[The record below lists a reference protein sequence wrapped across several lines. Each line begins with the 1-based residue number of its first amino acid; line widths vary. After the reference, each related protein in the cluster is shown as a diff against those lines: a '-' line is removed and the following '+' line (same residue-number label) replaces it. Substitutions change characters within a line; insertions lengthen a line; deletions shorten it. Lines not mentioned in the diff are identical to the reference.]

1 MYRAL
6 LYKFVLAL
14 TIALLVFDSI
24 SVAFD
29 GDETDHT
36 GCPKGNVSIEV
47 KWVKLKSISNITTDT
62 FVQSILRIL
71 HF

>member
-47 KWVKLKSISNITTDT
+47 KWVKFKTDIHITCDT
-62 FVQSILRIL
+62 FVQTILKIL
-71 HF
+71 YF